1 MQDKNLSP
9 SALLELRIAKGL
21 SQKAFW
27 GAIGYSTTRG
37 CSYEIGRTPI
47 PEHVRRLVY
56 LQHVLGVPTDIDSEE
71 FHAFEQRIK
80 SDKPLSVEAAR
91 SALESALKGLS
102 NG

>member
-9 SALLELRIAKGL
+9 AALLELRTAKGL

-37 CSYEIGRTPI
+37 CSYETGRTPI

-56 LQHVLGVPTDIDSEE
+56 LEHVLGVPTNIDSEE
-71 FHAFEQRIK
+71 FQAFESRLK
-80 SDKPLSVEAAR
+80 AEKPLKVAAV
-91 SALESALKGLS
+91 AKQLTQALKELS
-102 NG
+102 